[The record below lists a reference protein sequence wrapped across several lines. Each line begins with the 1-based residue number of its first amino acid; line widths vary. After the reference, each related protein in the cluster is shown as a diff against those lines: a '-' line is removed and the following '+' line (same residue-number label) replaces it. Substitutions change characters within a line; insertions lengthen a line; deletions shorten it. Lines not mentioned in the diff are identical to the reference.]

1 MRVLVVGDKEEERRI
16 LVDALHELGHSVSE
30 ADDGITGWLAF
41 KKGTYDLILSDFIM
55 TKMNGLDLCRKV
67 RSQARNRYTYIIICS
82 TLSGKQHVLD
92 GFKSG
97 VDDYLPKPVDLRELR
112 GRLLSAER
120 VTEVH
125 NALAESN
132 RKLQD
137 LSEQLREESR
147 KDALTGV
154 GNRLR
159 FADDIPGRLD
169 ECKRY
174 GHRFYL
180 ALCDID
186 NFKKYNDT
194 YGHLEGDN
202 ALRLVAQALEGHI
215 RSSDRVYRMGGEEF
229 LVILTAQT
237 LQGATVAAERLR
249 GKVEELG
256 LVHSQ
261 NDPYNLVTL
270 SIGLAPLTATE
281 ESQLDSDLRKAD
293 DMLYR
298 AKDTGRNRVV
308 HSESLADVVVS

>member
-1 MRVLVVGDKEEERRI
+1 MVGDKEEERRI
-16 LVDALHELGHSVSE
+16 LVDALDELGHTVSE

-41 KKGTYDLILSDFIM
+41 KKGSFDLILSDFIM

-67 RSQARNRYTYIIICS
+67 RAEARNHYTYIIICS
-82 TLSGKQHVLD
+82 TLSGKQHVLE

-97 VDDYLPKPVDLRELR
+97 VDDYLAKPVDLGELK

-125 NALAESN
+125 RALAESN
-132 RKLQD
+132 RQLQD
-137 LSEQLREESR
+137 LSDQLREESR
-147 KDALTGV
+147 KDPLTGV

-169 ECKRY
+169 EFKRY
-174 GHRFYL
+174 GHQFFL

-202 ALRLVAQALEGHI
+202 ALRGVAQALESHI

-237 LQGATVAAERLR
+237 LEGATIAAERLR
-249 GKVEELG
+249 GEVEKLHLE
-256 LVHSQ
+256 HSQ
-261 NDPYNLVTL
+261 NPPHNLVTL
-270 SIGLAPLTATE
+270 SIGLAPLTATHQ
-281 ESQLDSDLRKAD
+281 SQLDLDLRKAD
-293 DMLYR
+293 EMLYR
-298 AKDTGRNRVV
+298 AKDTGRNKVV
-308 HSESLADVVVS
+308 HQHSVQEVASS